1 MCIRDRSKH
10 NGVFVLG
17 LGTEPGLTE
26 DASVIEGTSIVAAI
40 TAVNIFFI
48 YKSKLLYV
56 IYYTIDLIFRQE
68 NPRFFL
74 FQILIRTAYRCPSYL

>member
-1 MCIRDRSKH
+1 MTPINVPYVNLFSASKH
-10 NGVFVLG
+10 NGVFDLG
-17 LGTEPGLTE
+17 LGTDPGLIE

-56 IYYTIDLIFRQE
+56 IYYTIDLIFRQCL
-68 NPRFFL
+68 PHMHH
-74 FQILIRTAYRCPSYL
+74 